1 MYSLAILFGVLVGVA
16 LGLTGGGGGV
26 LAVPLLVYGLSI
38 APREAVGVSL
48 ASVGGTALFGAVP
61 RLFRGQV
68 QLRSGLLI
76 AISGVFAAPM
86 GNWAQR
92 QISEQTLLFLFG
104 ALMFLIPW
112 RMWRK
117 GAEEPKESDCQAESE
132 TASQSPLVLVV
143 MGLATGFLSGMLGV
157 GGGFVLVPA
166 LVLFTNMPI
175 HQAVPTSLL
184 AITFISASGVVSH
197 LYSGQSLSG
206 ETVFPFMLGG
216 FAGLLLGSRIA
227 KYLDGPSLQRVFSV
241 GVVLV
246 ALFVISKSLL
256 SQG

>member
-1 MYSLAILFGVLVGVA
+1 MFAFALFFGGFVGCA

-26 LAVPLLVYGLSI
+26 LAVPLLVYGLAL

-48 ASVGGTALFGAVP
+48 ASVGATALFGAVP

-68 QLRSGLLI
+68 QLRCGFLI
-76 AISGVFAAPM
+76 AVPGVVAAPI
-86 GNWAQR
+86 GNWAQQ
-92 QISEQTLLFLFG
+92 QISEHTLLLLFG
-104 ALMFLIPW
+104 ILMFLIAW
-112 RMWRK
+112 RMWIK
-117 GAEEPKESDCQAESE
+117 GDEGANESVIPDDPENP
-132 TASQSPLVLVV
+132 SQSTLVLVL
-143 MGLATGFLSGMLGV
+143 MGLTTGFLSGMLGV

-166 LVLFTNMPI
+166 LVLFGNMPI
-175 HQAVPTSLL
+175 QQAVPTSLL
-184 AITFISASGVVSH
+184 AIAFISASGVVSY
-197 LYSGQSLSG
+197 LYGGESVSGQ
-206 ETVFPFMLGG
+206 TVFPFMLGG
-216 FAGLLLGSRIA
+216 FAGLLVGSRIS